1 MLRLLHAADLH
12 LGSPLAAFS
21 PERAAVRRNRQLD
34 ALERLLA
41 DGVAAGAQM
50 ILLAGDVFDTPTPD
64 RNTAARFFGICG
76 ALSVPV
82 VVAPGNHDP
91 WVEGGVWAG
100 EALPQNLCVFHADRL
115 SRFDFPAL
123 GAAVYGYAFTGESMG
138 APALGNGDVLLP
150 DRTCV
155 LLAHGDLLSPLSAYA
170 PLSGEQLARSG
181 FAYAALGH
189 IHNPAAPARYGNTV
203 AAYSGFFAGR
213 GFDEVGAGH
222 ALLVE
227 LEGSHVQ
234 LHPIDSTADRFET
247 VELDCEGAVDN
258 EEIYTRLRGYL
269 QKSGFSAETAVR
281 VRLTGRVGTDCRVD
295 VARLLSLGGELAL
308 LELRDETLPIPDGA
322 FLEKDPTLRGAFY
335 RALVP
340 RLGSADGEER
350 ALAAEALRLGLAALS
365 GGEV

>member
-1 MLRLLHAADLH
+1 MRLLHAADLH

-21 PERAAVRRNRQLD
+21 PDRAAARRNRQLD
-34 ALERLLA
+34 ALERLFA

-64 RNTAARFFGICG
+64 RNTAARFFGICR
-76 ALSVPV
+76 AQSVPV
-82 VVAPGNHDP
+82 IVAPGNHDP
-91 WVEGGVWAG
+91 WVAGGAWAG
-100 EALPQNLCVFHADRL
+100 EALPQNLYVFHTDRL
-115 SRFDFPAL
+115 SRFDFPHL
-123 GAAVYGYAFTGESMG
+123 GAAIYGYAFTAEGMPSPDVGSGE
-138 APALGNGDVLLP
+138 ALLP

-155 LLAHGDLLSPLSAYA
+155 LLCHADLLSPLSPYA

-181 FAYAALGH
+181 FQYAALGH
-189 IHNPAAPARYGNTV
+189 VHNAPAPVRYGGTV

-213 GFDEVGAGH
+213 GFDEVGAGR

-227 LEGSHVQ
+227 LEGSHVS

-269 QKSGFSAETAVR
+269 QNSGFSPETALR
-281 VRLTGRVGTDCRVD
+281 VMLAGRVGLACRVD
-295 VARLLSLGGELAL
+295 TARLASLGGELAL
-308 LELRDETLPIPDGA
+308 LELRDGTLPIPDGD
-322 FLEKDPTLRGAFY
+322 FLQKDPTLRGAFY
-335 RALVP
+335 RALLP
-340 RLGSADGEER
+340 RLNSADGEER